1 MPFKKTSKGNYKS
14 PSGKKFTEKQVRLY
28 YATDGFSKKPKKG
41 GLPPKKAKDTFQQ
54 DPMDEFHGKPKKAP
68 APKGK
73 KSRRY

>member
-28 YATDGFSKKPKKG
+28 YASEKFKNKPKQDM
-41 GLPPKKAKDTFQQ
+41 PPKKKKDDFQG
-54 DPMDEFHGKPKKAP
+54 DAMDEFHGKPKKAKTP
-68 APKGK
+68 TGK